1 MENFEIDATDT
12 TIDGI
17 KKSTIGVTG
26 IGGWLLLFVVKLWFG
41 AAVRV
46 LGGMAAGF
54 SLLGA
59 FNVGFGVL
67 GGVSAYMLGR
77 KNAKGVKIAKIFL
90 IADAGYYIFALINAL
105 LVGVSDERGFP
116 PWINPC
122 GYLTACIIWF
132 VYLTRSKRVKN
143 TYFPGSVQTKVDNST
158 QK

>member
-77 KNAKGVKIAKIFL
+77 NRRCW
-90 IADAGYYIFALINAL
+90 L
-105 LVGVSDERGFP
+105 LHIRPNQCVACRGF
-116 PWINPC
+116 
-122 GYLTACIIWF
+122 
-132 VYLTRSKRVKN
+132 
-143 TYFPGSVQTKVDNST
+143 
-158 QK
+158 